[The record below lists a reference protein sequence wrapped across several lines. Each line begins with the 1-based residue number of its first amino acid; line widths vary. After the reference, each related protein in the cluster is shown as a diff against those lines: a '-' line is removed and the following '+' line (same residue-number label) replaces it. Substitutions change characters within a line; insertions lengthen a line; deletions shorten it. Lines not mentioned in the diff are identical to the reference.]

1 MKIKSIIQA
10 DVLFESGI
18 EFEFNTSV
26 TNRHICISIDWIFIE
41 IYFWDVHRGV
51 CDFNKKFPLVNYQ
64 HFMRILDGI
73 NEFNYKSKALDI
85 KKYFLKLFEIKN
97 EYFLDVNINVFDHVP
112 NIWGDSNGIN

>member
-10 DVLFESGI
+10 DMQFESGV

-26 TNRHICISIDWIFIE
+26 TNRHICISIDCILLE
-41 IYFWDVHRGV
+41 LAFWDVHRGIY
-51 CDFNKKFPLVNYQ
+51 DFDKKFPLMNYQ

-73 NEFNYKSKALDI
+73 NEFNYKSKARDI

-97 EYFLDVNINVFDHVP
+97 EYFLDVNINGVGHVP
-112 NIWGDSNGIN
+112 NIWEVSNGIN